1 MLIKSAGV
9 AWILG
14 ALLCAG
20 CAETPRLAITK
31 AGNLPITAASYSLVE
46 GIDTPASVALSACLA
61 ARGMTVSAK
70 PTYLAQL
77 IETDRPGGV
86 GVMSS
91 RSVAGTTP
99 KDGTWLPGAAPDRLA
114 VRSLTFS
121 LILASTGQ
129 ETYRIAVSER
139 YRQQRKD
146 SAPADLAQ
154 VACSNLAGAG
164 VAAAK

>member
-20 CAETPRLAITK
+20 CAETPRLAIAKT
-31 AGNLPITAASYSLVE
+31 GNLPMTAASYSLVE
-46 GIDTPASVALSACLA
+46 RVATPAGIALSTCLA
-61 ARGMTVSAK
+61 AHGMTVSAK

-77 IETDRPGGV
+77 TETDRPGGV

-91 RSVAGTTP
+91 RSVAGTTRTA
-99 KDGTWLPGAAPDRLA
+99 GTWLPGAAPDRLA

-139 YRQQRKD
+139 YRRQGKNP
-146 SAPADLAQ
+146 APADLAQ
-154 VACSNLAGAG
+154 VACSNLTGPA